1 MRKIIIALMVVAL
14 CVAIVIRA
22 YSDPVPMN
30 RLNQLK
36 KGMTKSEVE
45 SILGKPSAIHEDK
58 QWTYDRPLV
67 FGFVNIHWM
76 SNGTY
81 NGEFNY
87 ERY

>member
-1 MRKIIIALMVVAL
+1 MKKVIITLL
-14 CVAIVIRA
+14 AIGIGAAMFVRA

-30 RLNQLK
+30 QLKQLK
-36 KGMTKSEVE
+36 KGMTKSEVQ
-45 SILGKPSAIHEDK
+45 SILGKPATIHEYG